1 MLPGF
6 NLTLGL
12 NEGSSFAM
20 MSGVRPGT
28 PLLIA
33 TLTGRVD
40 FAFAIVA
47 FRERHPAD
55 RQGLA
60 LVVGGAWQHRR

>member
-6 NLTLGL
+6 NLTLGF

-20 MSGVRPGT
+20 MSGVMACT

-33 TLTGRVD
+33 TLTGGVD

-47 FRERHPAD
+47 FRGRHPAD
-55 RQGLA
+55 RQGLG